1 MTMSERQAAVKANQY
16 YAEWADLSH
25 DLRGV
30 YVREYSRLLG
40 NLAPFMSQ
48 TQLDKLAD
56 WDHGVSIYHKV
67 WLTYFRFN
75 SINDHEETR

>member
-1 MTMSERQAAVKANQY
+1 MIMKKRDEGDHAMTMSTRAAATKAMQL

-25 DLRGV
+25 DHRVL

-48 TQLDKLAD
+48 TQLAKLDD
-56 WDHGVSIYHKV
+56 WDHSVAMYHAA
-67 WLTYFRFN
+67 RA
-75 SINDHEETR
+75 

>member
-1 MTMSERQAAVKANQY
+1 MIMKKRDEGDHAMTMSERQAAVKANQY

-25 DLRGV
+25 ALREV

-48 TQLDKLAD
+48 TQLAKLDD
-56 WDHGVSIYHKV
+56 WDHGVVIYHKK
-67 WLTYFRFN
+67 T
-75 SINDHEETR
+75 S